1 MNILINYAHLRYYNS
16 RKDNTSTGLK
26 VGGFDRVIE
35 YSVED
40 IDELQRQIL
49 SDPEL
54 DVETIY
60 NSQNTTT
67 YDHRRCSIL
76 L

>member
-40 IDELQRQIL
+40 IDEDYRVKFANILNQR
-49 SDPEL
+49 
-54 DVETIY
+54 
-60 NSQNTTT
+60 
-67 YDHRRCSIL
+67 RGA
-76 L
+76 